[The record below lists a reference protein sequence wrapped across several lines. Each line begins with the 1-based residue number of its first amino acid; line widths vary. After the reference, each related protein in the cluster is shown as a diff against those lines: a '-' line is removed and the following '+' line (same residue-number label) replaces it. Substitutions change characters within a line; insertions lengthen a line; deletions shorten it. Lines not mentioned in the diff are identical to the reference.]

1 MNERLKIFRKSMQP
15 KMSQEKFGEVLGVS
29 RDVINNFENGRVEL
43 TNAFINLI
51 CLKFGVNEKWLRTGE
66 GEMFTQK
73 SNNLLDEIVKEYD
86 LNTPLQKKAMEL
98 FLKSAPAQR
107 QATLEAIRRFSQS
120 LEDENSIYNQ
130 DIKPPADVEEVLKK
144 YLMLS
149 ETAQVE
155 VRNFIDYKYEQ
166 ERGLGG
172 RIIRRSYQ

>member
-1 MNERLKIFRKSMQP
+1 MLERLKMLRKTL
-15 KMSQEKFGEVLGVS
+15 KLSQNQFSQKINFGQS
-29 RDVINNFENGRVEL
+29 SYANIENGTRNL
-43 TNAFINLI
+43 TDRTIQLI
-51 CLKFGVNEKWLRTGE
+51 CNEFGVNEKWLRTGE
-66 GEMFTQK
+66 GEMFNQK

-86 LNTPLQKKAMEL
+86 LNTPLQKRAMEL

-130 DIKPPADVEEVLKK
+130 DIKPPADVGEVLKK

-166 ERGLGG
+166 ERGLGEESSEEV
-172 RIIRRSYQ
+172 ISS

>member
-1 MNERLKIFRKSMQP
+1 MLERLKMLRKTL
-15 KMSQEKFGEVLGVS
+15 KLSQNQFSQKINFGQS
-29 RDVINNFENGRVEL
+29 SYANIENGTRNL
-43 TNAFINLI
+43 TDRTIQLI
-51 CLKFGVNEKWLRTGE
+51 CNEFGVNEKWLRTGE
-66 GEMFTQK
+66 GEMFNQK

-166 ERGLGG
+166 ERGLGEESSEEV
-172 RIIRRSYQ
+172 ISS